1 MNENQEAM
9 FGCDP
14 DVMLKEVS
22 ASFSTFGMGMTL
34 MSMLSDVQE
43 LLQMGMADE
52 ARKGLNQVKYIIGKT
67 LPKMHV
73 SPTDI
78 SIESEVATLRTML
91 SKTTKGTWHCLPGRA
106 LVIRGEVSPH
116 GYSGH
121 DVLRGHGPSAAEAK
135 ANAVL
140 GAKLYNAAE
149 ALFDAAELVQHV
161 LNEQDKLPRDQRDP
175 FIIDRAQATLSKLK
189 AALA

>member
-1 MNENQEAM
+1 MTENQEAM

-14 DVMLKEVS
+14 EVMLSEVS
-22 ASFSTFGMGMTL
+22 ASFSTFGMGMVL

-43 LLQMGMADE
+43 LLQAGMAEE
-52 ARKGLNQVKYIIGKT
+52 ARKGLNQLKYIIGAK

-73 SPTDI
+73 SPTDV
-78 SIESEVATLRTML
+78 SVEAEVAQLRDL
-91 SKTTKGTWHCLPGRA
+91 LAKTTKGTWHCLPGRA
-106 LVIRGEVSPH
+106 LVIRGEVSTH

-135 ANAVL
+135 ANALL
-140 GAKLYNAAE
+140 GAKLYNAAD
-149 ALFDAAELVQHV
+149 AFFDAAELVQHV

-175 FIIDRAQATLSKLK
+175 FIVDRAQATLSKLK